1 MQDQTR
7 AVEWVSLNPEIAQVS
22 TKGRRLFPGPTEPRR
37 SSPAWAAMS
46 ALYRQ
51 VRAMEQPAPVSFR
64 RDVIPAFSQ
73 ASCNMGACHGTPTGK
88 GGFRLSLRG
97 YLPDQDFVI
106 LSREAGGRRIN
117 PMAAETSL
125 ILRKPLGEVAHEGG
139 LRLARNSKSYEFLH
153 DWIKEGAKDDPG
165 APAAVSLE
173 ILPESRVL
181 NAPAS
186 TQQVVVLVR
195 GADKSVRDVT
205 PICYYDSSNPA
216 IAEVDAD
223 GYVRFK
229 SRGEVAIIAHY
240 LNLVANVRLT
250 HLVEVPGF
258 VQAEVPHDNLIDQ
271 AVFEKLNRMRIAPSE
286 VCSDREFIRRVY
298 LDVIGILPTPEE
310 VREFLADSPAT
321 RRDRVIDAA
330 VRSPRVLRLLGS
342 QVRRRAPLQRAL
354 DPDEGGLRLPSLD
367 SRVPRAKRPHGPV
380 GPRSADG
387 RRINVQETGHQL
399 LPHQPRP

>member
-1 MQDQTR
+1 M
-7 AVEWVSLNPEIAQVS
+7 EWVSLNPDIAQVNS
-22 TKGRRLFPGPTEPRR
+22 KGRVVPKANGVATIVARLGSHETHVDVHVQG
-37 SSPAWAAMS
+37 MD
-46 ALYRQ
+46 
-51 VRAMEQPAPVSFR
+51 QPSPVSFR

-97 YLPDQDFVI
+97 YLPDQDFAI
-106 LSREAGGRRIN
+106 LSRETGGRRIN
-117 PMAAETSL
+117 PIAPETSL

-139 LRLARNSKSYEFLH
+139 LRLDRGSKSYEFLH

-165 APAAVSLE
+165 APRALSLE

-181 NAPAS
+181 NAPAT

-195 GADKSVRDVT
+195 SADKTVRDVT

-258 VQAEVPHDNLIDQ
+258 VQAPVPHDNLIDRGRLRKAQ
-271 AVFEKLNRMRIAPSE
+271 SHADLAVST
-286 VCSDREFIRRVY
+286 VY
-298 LDVIGILPTPEE
+298 
-310 VREFLADSPAT
+310 
-321 RRDRVIDAA
+321 
-330 VRSPRVLRLLGS
+330 
-342 QVRRRAPLQRAL
+342 
-354 DPDEGGLRLPSLD
+354 
-367 SRVPRAKRPHGPV
+367 
-380 GPRSADG
+380 GPRIHPACLP
-387 RRINVQETGHQL
+387 RRSRDPAHA
-399 LPHQPRP
+399 